1 MTVLGSFLTLA
12 ALWLVMVLPS
22 MVTRTS
28 GQISTPIRPPVTF
41 EIAEINELE
50 VEDLEV
56 AENVNVQ
63 ILQGEENAPT
73 IIFIDDVEE
82 I

>member
-1 MTVLGSFLTLA
+1 
-12 ALWLVMVLPS
+12 
-22 MVTRTS
+22 
-28 GQISTPIRPPVTF
+28 VTF
-41 EIAEINELE
+41 EVAEINELE